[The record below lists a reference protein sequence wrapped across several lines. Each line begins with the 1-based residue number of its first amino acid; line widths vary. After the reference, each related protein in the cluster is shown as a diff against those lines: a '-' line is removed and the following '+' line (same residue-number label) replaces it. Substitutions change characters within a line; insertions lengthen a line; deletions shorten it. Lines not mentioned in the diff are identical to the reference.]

1 MRFLIMVV
9 FGIIFNVSGL
19 VAVITGLDWLADG
32 ITIFTQA
39 ETLFKESALIAVGS
53 LIMLLMATFGFQRR
67 ILKPNKDGWV
77 KVRSN
82 IGLMSSIRK
91 RLGE

>member
-1 MRFLIMVV
+1 MRFILMVV

-19 VAVITGLDWLADG
+19 VAIATGLDWLADG

-39 ETLFKESALIAVGS
+39 ETLFKESALIAAGS
-53 LIMLLMATFGFQRR
+53 LIMVLVSLFGFQRR
-67 ILKPNKDGWV
+67 ILKPNKDGWASTSSV
-77 KVRSN
+77 
-82 IGLMSSIRK
+82 GLMSSIRK